1 MQKLFYF
8 ELIRPD
14 AAKRRNG
21 TVQHVIGRVE
31 LICALQCEHVAW
43 VFHHADNRAV
53 SAFIAAHGAK
63 VAVRQIAAHGAV
75 MDLLMRV
82 DDRLRKAFGIRF
94 IHVEHGIRNA
104 LCGLMPH
111 ARQALKFI
119 DEPFERRYVIT
130 GH

>member
-1 MQKLFYF
+1 
-8 ELIRPD
+8 
-14 AAKRRNG
+14 
-21 TVQHVIGRVE
+21 
-31 LICALQCEHVAW
+31 
-43 VFHHADNRAV
+43 
-53 SAFIAAHGAK
+53 
-63 VAVRQIAAHGAV
+63 

-94 IHVEHGIRNA
+94 IHIEHGIRNA

>member
-1 MQKLFYF
+1 
-8 ELIRPD
+8 
-14 AAKRRNG
+14 
-21 TVQHVIGRVE
+21 
-31 LICALQCEHVAW
+31 
-43 VFHHADNRAV
+43 
-53 SAFIAAHGAK
+53 
-63 VAVRQIAAHGAV
+63 
-75 MDLLMRV
+75 MDPARCGV
-82 DDRLRKAFGIRF
+82 GGSPAQAFGIRF